1 MKYLGVFADRR
12 MFVILLLGF
21 SSGLPFALTGSTLQ
35 AWLSDA
41 KLDIGTIGLF
51 ALAGLPYTC
60 KFLWAPFLDHYALPF
75 LGLRRGW
82 GVVAHVGLAASI
94 AAMAFI
100 DPVAQLDVF
109 AALALVVAFFS
120 ASLDIVIDA
129 YRTEILEE
137 KLYGAAA
144 GIHTAGYRIA
154 YLVSGGATLIM
165 ADHVPWKVVYLSMA
179 ALALLGGITLLFAA
193 EPKVPR
199 RTQVKGLKAT
209 VVAPFVEFFRRDSA
223 MEILLFVMIYKL
235 STMMAVALTTKYLLS
250 LEFSK
255 TVIGSANKGAG
266 LVATIAGTLVGGS
279 LMVRMGLKRSLW
291 IFGLIQSL
299 VGLTFWALP
308 YISAEGWREI
318 GMFAVISIDNFMMGL
333 GAAAL
338 MGFMM
343 QVISKQFTGTQFA
356 LLASLTAVTRV
367 ILAAHAGTI
376 VEHIGWGS
384 FFLATVPLAI
394 PGLLLLR
401 HFDRWQA
408 ETHAP
413 VTHTHLG
420 AFDKGVIACF
430 MLSLLALSSD
440 PLWRWLNMKSV
451 GENVVFAGAAGI
463 LAVVAAGLA
472 KPYLGRNVGGTLK

>member
-1 MKYLGVFADRR
+1 MNALKVFADRR

-41 KLDIGTIGLF
+41 KLDISTIGLF

-60 KFLWAPFLDHYALPF
+60 KFVWAPLLDHYALPF

-82 GVVAHVGLAASI
+82 GFVAQVALALSI
-94 AAMAFI
+94 AAMAFV
-100 DPVAQLDVF
+100 DPVKQLDVF
-109 AALALVVAFFS
+109 ALLALFVAFFS

-137 KLYGAAA
+137 SQYGAAA

-165 ADHVPWKVVYLSMA
+165 ADHVSWKIVYLSMA
-179 ALALLGGITLLFAA
+179 ALALLGAVTLLFAA
-193 EPKVPR
+193 EPVVPR
-199 RTQVKGLKAT
+199 RAHLRGLRAT
-209 VVAPFVEFFRRDSA
+209 VLAPFVEFFRRRSA

-266 LVATIAGTLVGGS
+266 LVATIVGTLVGGS
-279 LMVRMGLKRSLW
+279 LMARLGLKRSLW
-291 IFGLIQSL
+291 IFGVLQSL

-308 YISAEGWREI
+308 YISADGFREI
-318 GMFAVISIDNFMMGL
+318 GMFAVISVDNFMMGL

-376 VEHIGWGS
+376 VEHIGWGT
-384 FFLATVPLAI
+384 FFLATIPLAI

-401 HFDRWQA
+401 HFDRWHA
-408 ETHAP
+408 EGEAP
-413 VTHTHLG
+413 TTLTTTHLG
-420 AFDKGVIACF
+420 RYDIAILTCF

-440 PLWRWLNMKSV
+440 PLWRWLDLKAL
-451 GENVVFAGAAGI
+451 GENIVLAGAVGI
-463 LAVVAAGLA
+463 VAVVLAGVA
-472 KPYLGRNVGGTLK
+472 RKGTA